1 MRRLAGK
8 ETEYDAVT
16 EADELAGD
24 EILLQR
30 AGDQKREQRDDKG
43 HYGRDR
49 ACVPLISH
57 GGGVLKRGDGQS
69 GWE

>member
-30 AGDQKREQRDDKG
+30 LSAGDQKREQRDDKG

-49 ACVPLISH
+49 A
-57 GGGVLKRGDGQS
+57 
-69 GWE
+69 